1 MRHREIEAEA
11 NRFAA
16 AFLLP
21 KEAFLSDLIYPNK
34 LDFYV
39 GLKERWKVSI
49 SAMIVRAFH
58 LNAINANQYHY
69 LMRQMT
75 RRGWRQR
82 EPLDDELKLDQP
94 TVLPKA
100 VDLILSSGTLTAS
113 EFLAKLAD
121 EADLS
126 PNP

>member
-1 MRHREIEAEA
+1 
-11 NRFAA
+11 
-16 AFLLP
+16 
-21 KEAFLSDLIYPNK
+21 
-34 LDFYV
+34 
-39 GLKERWKVSI
+39 
-49 SAMIVRAFH
+49 MIVRAFH

-82 EPLDDELKLDQP
+82 EPLDDELKLEQP

-100 VDLILSSGTLTAS
+100 VELILSSGTLTAS

-121 EADLS
+121 EAALS
-126 PNP
+126 LNRQDVETLLGLSTDTLVDETQNSTIISLKPKAIAAE